1 MPSNK
6 NISGIIVFDHMQDV
20 FVLFTG
26 QLVSLTRIAL
36 AENLFQHNHDM
47 FLKMIVSYI
56 YFEVGRI
63 LLNIVHIIY

>member
-1 MPSNK
+1 
-6 NISGIIVFDHMQDV
+6 MQDV
-20 FVLFTG
+20 FVHFTG